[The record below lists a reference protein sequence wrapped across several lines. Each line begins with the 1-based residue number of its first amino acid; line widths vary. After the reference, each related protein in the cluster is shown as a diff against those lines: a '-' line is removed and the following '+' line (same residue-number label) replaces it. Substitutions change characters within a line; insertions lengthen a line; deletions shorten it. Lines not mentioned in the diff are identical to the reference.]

1 MGKAAAV
8 ALSQG
13 YEVTAFRELITE
25 LKERN
30 GAAEQKKMLEN
41 KQERARA
48 PISFPYQL
56 WEPAAKARR
65 AVLAVN
71 KLKKQTQNSCIKKEA
86 AGLDCNRNW
95 RFGKC
100 KSKRWVLRGR

>member
-30 GAAEQKKMLEN
+30 GAAEQN
-41 KQERARA
+41 IR
-48 PISFPYQL
+48 
-56 WEPAAKARR
+56 
-65 AVLAVN
+65 
-71 KLKKQTQNSCIKKEA
+71 KQTRAGQSPHFFSLSA
-86 AGLDCNRNW
+86 AGASC
-95 RFGKC
+95 
-100 KSKRWVLRGR
+100 

>member
-48 PISFPYQL
+48 PFLFLISCGSQL
-56 WEPAAKARR
+56 
-65 AVLAVN
+65 
-71 KLKKQTQNSCIKKEA
+71 
-86 AGLDCNRNW
+86 
-95 RFGKC
+95 
-100 KSKRWVLRGR
+100 LRQGELF